1 MFADLTGKKAVVFG
15 ASQGIGRAI
24 ALAFANQGA
33 QVAVFSRSEEKLHH
47 LVTEM
52 SGKNHRAIACDVG
65 DLNNLK
71 NKINNLLSDW
81 KAIEI
86 LVCNTG
92 GPKPGPITE
101 ANDEDFLNAFRDHV
115 LVNSLAVKLL
125 VPGMKR
131 ENYGRIINIIST
143 SVKTPIP
150 NLGVS
155 NTIRAAVANW
165 AKTLSMEV
173 GQFGITVNNILP
185 GYTRT
190 PRLDALKKS
199 TAQKQ
204 NKNETEIENAWKTA
218 IPLGR
223 IGEPEE
229 IASAATFLASPEASY
244 ISGVNLPV
252 DGGRT
257 ASL

>member
-1 MFADLTGKKAVVFG
+1 MFADLTGKKAIVFG

-24 ALAFANQGA
+24 AMAFANQGA
-33 QVAVFSRSEEKLHH
+33 QVAVVSRSEEKLQQ
-47 LVTEM
+47 LLKDM
-52 SGKNHRAIACDVG
+52 KGKNHRAIACDVG

-71 NKINNLLSDW
+71 IKLTDLLSDW

-86 LVCNTG
+86 VVCNAG

-101 ANDEDFLNAFRDHV
+101 ANDDDFLSAFRDHV
-115 LVNSLAVKLL
+115 LANSLTVKLL
-125 VPGMKR
+125 LPGMKK
-131 ENYGRIINIIST
+131 EKYGRIINIIST

-165 AKTLSMEV
+165 AKTLSLEV

-190 PRLDALKKS
+190 PRLNSLLKS

-204 NKNETEIENAWKTA
+204 DKNETEIENIWKAA

-229 IASAATFLASPEASY
+229 VASAATFLASPEASY
-244 ISGVNLPV
+244 ISGINLPV

>member
-1 MFADLTGKKAVVFG
+1 MFANLTGKKAIVFG

-24 ALAFANQGA
+24 AINFANQGA
-33 QVAVFSRSEEKLHH
+33 QVAVVSRSEEKLHQ
-47 LVTEM
+47 LIKELK
-52 SGKNHRAIACDVG
+52 GKNHRAISCDVG
-65 DLNNLK
+65 DLGNLK
-71 NKINNLLSDW
+71 TKITELLNDW

-86 LVCNTG
+86 VVCNTG

-101 ANDEDFLNAFRDHV
+101 AADDEFLNAFRDHV
-115 LVNSLAVKLL
+115 LANSLAVKLL
-125 VPGMKR
+125 LPGMKK
-131 ENYGRIINIIST
+131 EKYGRIINIIST

-165 AKTLSMEV
+165 AKTLSLEV

-190 PRLDALKKS
+190 PRLESLLKS

-204 NKNETEIENAWKTA
+204 EKNETEIENIWKAT

-229 IASAATFLASPEASY
+229 IASAVTFLASPEASY
-244 ISGVNLPV
+244 ISGINLPV

>member
-1 MFADLTGKKAVVFG
+1 MFANLTGKKAVVFG

-33 QVAVFSRSEEKLHH
+33 QVAVVSRSEEKLLQ
-47 LVTEM
+47 LVKEM
-52 SGKNHRAIACDVG
+52 KGKNHRALACDVG
-65 DLNNLK
+65 HLTNLK
-71 NKINNLLSDW
+71 DKLNDLIADW
-81 KAIEI
+81 KTIGI

-92 GPKPGPITE
+92 GPKPGPVTD
-101 ANDEDFLNAFRDHV
+101 ASDEDFLNAFREHV
-115 LVNSLAVKLL
+115 LVNSLTTKLL
-125 VPGMKR
+125 LPGMKK

-155 NTIRAAVANW
+155 NTVRAAVANW

-190 PRLDALKKS
+190 PRLDSLLKS

-204 NKNETEIENAWKTA
+204 NKNETEIENAWKNT

-229 IASAATFLASPEASY
+229 IASVATFLASPEASY
-244 ISGVNLPV
+244 ISGINLPV